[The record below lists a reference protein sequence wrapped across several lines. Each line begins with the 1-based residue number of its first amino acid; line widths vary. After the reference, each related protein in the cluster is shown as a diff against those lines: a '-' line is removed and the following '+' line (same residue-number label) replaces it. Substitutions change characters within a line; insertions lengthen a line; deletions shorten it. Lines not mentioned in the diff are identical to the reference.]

1 MKSWNRKLN
10 VSDAPLEL
18 MSEAGRMKDIVG
30 LLVLVVPNSSQVS
43 VIVTEVPASAVP
55 SSAGAVLLV
64 TGMLPSPVTPMETYG
79 GVVGVSSRLGAGGA
93 EVGAGCERSLA
104 LSMNVNVTGV
114 LRDPASSVA

>member
-1 MKSWNRKLN
+1 M
-10 VSDAPLEL
+10 
-18 MSEAGRMKDIVG
+18 
-30 LLVLVVPNSSQVS
+30 
-43 VIVTEVPASAVP
+43 P

-79 GVVGVSSRLGAGGA
+79 GVVGVSSRDGAGGA
-93 EVGAGCERSLA
+93 DVGAECERSLA